1 MPVNTKITSQLR
13 DTTLLK
19 RILAYFKPY
28 WRYILLSLVCLIVV
42 ALTTGATAWLIQPA
56 MDEIFIEKNASA
68 LIFIPFAYFLITLIK
83 GVARYGQGMTV
94 TYVGLNVLRTIRTQL
109 FEKMLRLPMAY
120 FDKSQVGMLMSHITN
135 DVGMMQRSLPA
146 CLMLMRQ
153 SLTMLA
159 LLVVVFYQN
168 AFLAMWAVL
177 VLPVAGLPL
186 VYFNKRLRRY
196 SRRAAELNASF
207 TSLLQEFL
215 SGIRVI
221 KAFATEKETAE
232 SFNNESL
239 RLQRLSLHQSMVG
252 EFASPTMELVA
263 ALGIGLIIWF
273 GGSQVIED
281 VMTAGEFF
289 SFVAALLMM
298 YDPFKSF
305 NNAMLDMQN
314 ALAGAERVFTLLDS
328 PEYAIEKGGDNTH
341 TSPLTSLSFENV
353 TFSYAPEN
361 PDESPALNNISFSIR
376 NGERIALVGPSGA
389 GKSTLINLIPRFHI
403 PQKGRIL
410 WNGEDI
416 SSYSLQELRRSIAIV
431 SQDVFLFN
439 TSAADNI
446 CYGLCPED
454 KTEDRLHKAAH
465 AANAHSFINAL
476 PEGYSTLLGERG
488 TRLSGGQK
496 QRLAIARAL
505 IKDSPL
511 LILDEATSALDSESE
526 KEVQN
531 ALDNLMEGRTSLVIA
546 HRLSTVLGADRIM
559 VMDHGRIVDIGHHTE
574 LLHRCPLYTRLYELQ
589 FGLEEE
595 KKGEL
600 GEGAP
605 LL

>member
-1 MPVNTKITSQLR
+1 MSNKAQVTSQLR
-13 DTTLLK
+13 DMELLK
-19 RILAYFKPY
+19 RIVAYFKPY
-28 WRYILLSLVCLIVV
+28 WRYIALSFICLVAVSL
-42 ALTTGATAWLIQPA
+42 ATGATAWLIQPA
-56 MDEIFIEKNASA
+56 MDEIFIQKNSTA
-68 LIFIPFAYFLITLIK
+68 LILIPFAYFLVTLVK
-83 GVARYGQGMTV
+83 GLGRYGQGLTI
-94 TYVGLNVLRTIRTQL
+94 TYVGLNVLRIIRTQL

-120 FDKSQVGMLMSHITN
+120 FDKSQVGVLMSHITN

-146 CLMLMRQ
+146 CMMLMRQ
-153 SLTMLA
+153 ALTMVA
-159 LLVVVFYQN
+159 LLAVVFYQN

-177 VLPVAGLPL
+177 VLPLAGFPML
-186 VYFNKRLRRY
+186 YFNKRLRRY
-196 SRRAAELNASF
+196 SRRAAELNAGFS
-207 TSLLQEFL
+207 SLLQEFL

-221 KAFATEKETAE
+221 KAFATEKETAD
-232 SFNNESL
+232 SFNTESL
-239 RLQRLSLHQSMVG
+239 RLQRLSLHQTMVG
-252 EFASPTMELVA
+252 EFASPVMELVA
-263 ALGIGLIIWF
+263 AVGIGLIIWF
-273 GGSQVIED
+273 GGTQVID
-281 VMTAGEFF
+281 GSMTAGEFF
-289 SFVAALLMM
+289 SFIAALLMM

-305 NNAMLDMQN
+305 NNALLDMQN

-328 PEYAIEKGGDNTH
+328 PEYKVEHSGDNTH
-341 TSPLTSLSFENV
+341 VTPLESIAFENV

-361 PDESPALNNISFSIR
+361 PDKAPALHNVSFHIHQ
-376 NGERIALVGPSGA
+376 GERIALVGPSGA

-403 PQKGRIL
+403 PQQGRIL
-410 WNGEDI
+410 WNGEEL
-416 SSYSLQELRRSIAIV
+416 SSYSLEHLRRAIAIV

-454 KTEDRLHKAAH
+454 KTQVRLYAASKAAY
-465 AANAHSFINAL
+465 AHDFISAL
-476 PEGYSTLLGERG
+476 PGGYSTLLGERG

-505 IKDSPL
+505 IKDAPL

-589 FGLEEE
+589 FGLDEENV
-595 KKGEL
+595 
-600 GEGAP
+600 EGA
-605 LL
+605 

>member
-1 MPVNTKITSQLR
+1 MSNKSQIKSQLR
-13 DTTLLK
+13 DMDLLK
-19 RILAYFKPY
+19 RIVAYFKPY
-28 WRYILLSLVCLIVV
+28 WLYIALSFLCLVAVSL
-42 ALTTGATAWLIQPA
+42 ATGATAWLIQPA
-56 MDEIFIEKNASA
+56 MDEIFIQQNRTA
-68 LIFIPFAYFLITLIK
+68 LILIPFAYFLVTLIK
-83 GVARYGQGMTV
+83 GAGRYGQGLTV

-135 DVGMMQRSLPA
+135 DVAMMQRSLPA
-146 CLMLMRQ
+146 CMMLMRQ
-153 SLTMLA
+153 ALTMVA
-159 LLVVVFYQN
+159 LLGVVFYQN

-177 VLPVAGLPL
+177 VLPLAGFPML
-186 VYFNKRLRRY
+186 YFNKRLRRY
-196 SRRAAELNASF
+196 SRRAAELNAGFS
-207 TSLLQEFL
+207 SLLQEFL

-221 KAFATEKETAE
+221 KAFATEKETAD
-232 SFNNESL
+232 SFNTESL
-239 RLQRLSLHQSMVG
+239 RLQRLSLHQTMVG
-252 EFASPTMELVA
+252 EFASPVMELVA
-263 ALGIGLIIWF
+263 AIGVGLIIWF
-273 GGSQVIED
+273 GGTQVID
-281 VMTAGEFF
+281 GSMSAGEFF
-289 SFVAALLMM
+289 SFIAALLMM

-305 NNAMLDMQN
+305 NNALLDMQN

-328 PEYAIEKGGDNTH
+328 PEYAVEHSGDNTH
-341 TSPLTSLSFENV
+341 TSPLNSLAFENV

-361 PDESPALNNISFSIR
+361 ADEAPALQDVSFHIHA
-376 NGERIALVGPSGA
+376 GERIALVGPSGA

-410 WNGEDI
+410 WNGEDL
-416 SSYSLQELRRSIAIV
+416 STYSLEHLRRAIAIV

-454 KTEDRLHKAAH
+454 KTQDRLYAAAK
-465 AANAHSFINAL
+465 AANAHDFISAL
-476 PEGYSTLLGERG
+476 PDAYETLLGERG

-505 IKDSPL
+505 IKDCPL

-526 KEVQN
+526 KEVQD

-559 VMDHGRIVDIGHHTE
+559 VMEHGRIVDIGHHTE

-589 FGLEEE
+589 FGLEEDHAG
-595 KKGEL
+595 GE
-600 GEGAP
+600 
-605 LL
+605 